1 MLRFTERQGF
11 HSRTLLTLAT
21 VGIMSVF
28 LLGHSQTAS
37 ADQTYVSDSTQ
48 ALTFAELE
56 AGTNPSTSTQTQAAI
71 ASEAPATVT
80 TISHTSVD
88 DQHTHENDFNQS
100 TSTTPTFDELA
111 QNSQTASSTV
121 NRQTGVITYETK
133 IPTSS
138 ESHSQSQENKATSK
152 TETVAQAQTWSKDG
166 ATWVSTTIDNGNV
179 HKILST
185 YFPKPLTDTTKPA
198 TTGTSKPKTSSSTA
212 NQPKKP
218 ATVANKPS
226 TTATIQPKKPVTNEN
241 KPTASGQATKPV
253 DRVAQVW
260 QKNNVLVK
268 ENYNTPHWSS
278 NEATIFIKAKTPEI
292 VTAYKEAITSWNN
305 TGAFNFLLT
314 DDKLKANIIADER
327 YEENVASPLG
337 VTYSTYYVPTKQY
350 NNATV
355 YLNSF
360 HVKNNYYQKNGG
372 KLLNTAQHELG
383 HAIGLD
389 HNSAVASVMEP
400 KGGKTSIQPIDIN
413 NVKKLYGKIV

>member
-56 AGTNPSTSTQTQAAI
+56 TSTNTGTQSYAAI

-121 NRQTGVITYETK
+121 NRQTGVRTYETK

-226 TTATIQPKKPVTNEN
+226 TTATIQPKQPVTTEN
-241 KPTASGQATKPV
+241 KPTASGQAIKPV

-337 VTYSTYYVPTKQY
+337 VTYSTYYVPTK
-350 NNATV
+350 
-355 YLNSF
+355 
-360 HVKNNYYQKNGG
+360 HGG

-400 KGGKTSIQPIDIN
+400 KGGKTSIQPVDIN